1 MGKIRQ
7 TVVASGIIGQYRHEW
22 QVHELYDVER
32 DSACYNLYINKE
44 YVGHASSVSK
54 ALAMLVEQ
62 FDE

>member
-1 MGKIRQ
+1 MEKIRH

-22 QVHELYDVER
+22 EVHELCDVKSE
-32 DSACYNLYINKE
+32 SVCYVLYINKE
-44 YVGHASSVSK
+44 NVGHAFSISK